1 MTKLEKKYKKRFD
14 FEKKRFGSDT
24 DTEIG
29 TWFQFPNRNLVSVT
43 HYFTSI
49 VYSLHTEEEG
59 INDSFNRF

>member
-1 MTKLEKKYKKRFD
+1 MEKKMTKKVRFWKKKSL
-14 FEKKRFGSDT
+14 GSDA
-24 DTEIG
+24 DAEIG
-29 TWFQFPNRNLVSVT
+29 PWFQFPNRNLVSVS